1 MKYLAPASLMV
12 VALFAFTFGLTG
24 CSSDSTEPSDSS
36 APAAENGDGDHGD
49 GDGEHGDHDHGD
61 DEHGDHDHA
70 DHDHGDHDHG
80 DHAHSGDDG
89 QTDMEKMK
97 AELAKLSPEDAA
109 SALEQHMCPVSGDM
123 LGVMGAPEKIDVN
136 GQQVWI
142 CCDGCKDKLLE
153 NPEEYLAK
161 LKKE

>member
-1 MKYLAPASLMV
+1 MKYTVPAFLMV
-12 VALFAFTFGLTG
+12 VALFTFTFGLTG

-36 APAAENGDGDHGD
+36 TPAAEDD
-49 GDGEHGDHDHGD
+49 EHGDHDHGD
-61 DEHGDHDHA
+61 DDHGDDDHGDHAHG

-80 DHAHSGDDG
+80 DHAHDDDSG

-109 SALEQHMCPVSGDM
+109 AAMEQHMCPVSGDM
-123 LGVMGAPEKIDVN
+123 LGTMGAPTKVDVN

-142 CCDGCKDKLLE
+142 CCEGCEEDLLANPDK
-153 NPEEYLAK
+153 YLAK
-161 LKKE
+161 LEKE